1 MTTKEKINDRYRRIS
16 ILVGIFFIIGTV
28 SGVLSGLVSGPILDG
43 PDRLAQVAANANQI
57 ILSALLVLTMG
68 FPLAMIPAL
77 LYPLFRKYDRV
88 LAMGAIIFRGVLEAF
103 CYIAL
108 AVVWL
113 LLVTLSRRYVDGG
126 MQDLAMYQT
135 LDALIMQAGRWVEHM
150 LAIVFSIG
158 ALMIYALFY
167 RTRLIPRWLSIWG
180 FAGGLLYIA
189 APLINVFDPQLP
201 MLSVAAGVGVIMAPL
216 ALQEMVFAVWL
227 IIKGFNSEAFA
238 ARSA

>member
-16 ILVGIFFIIGTV
+16 ILVGVFFIIGTV
-28 SGVLSGLVSGPILDG
+28 SGVMSGVVSGPILDG

-77 LYPLFRKYDRV
+77 LYPLFRKHDRV

-126 MQDLAMYQT
+126 MQDAAMYQT

-180 FAGGLLYIA
+180 FVGGLLYIA
-189 APLINVFDPQLP
+189 APLINLFDPHLP

-227 IIKGFNSEAFA
+227 IIKGFNPEAIA
-238 ARSA
+238 AQSS